1 MHEFVTVFQ
10 AVLPV
15 FILIGTGFV
24 LRRLGWLTDVADTSL
39 LRVTINVMIPC
50 LAVDSLL
57 GNPAAAVFGNVVWA
71 PVVGFGTV
79 GLGVAVGLLA
89 AKWLPSAHP
98 AGRRTFAFTVA
109 VYNYGY
115 IPLPLALSLFDQATV
130 AVLFVHNLG
139 VELALWLFG
148 LPLLTGL
155 DPRRQ
160 WRKLLSPPVL
170 AIVAAVLT
178 NALGADRWIPAF
190 AREAAHLL
198 GQCAI
203 PLGML
208 LIGATVAD
216 QLPALPWSKGF
227 ETVAAA
233 SLLRLGLLPLLFLGL
248 GWLLPLSAE
257 LRRVVVLQ
265 AAMPAA
271 VFPIVMARHYGGD
284 VITALRVV
292 VATTALSLLT
302 MPGWIQMGL
311 RWLTP

>member
-1 MHEFVTVFQ
+1 MFV
-10 AVLPV
+10 
-15 FILIGTGFV
+15 LIGAGFV
-24 LRRLGWLTDVADTSL
+24 LRRLGWLTEEADTSL

-50 LAVDSLL
+50 LAMDSLL
-57 GNPAAAVFGNVVWA
+57 GNPAVATLGNVVWA

-79 GLGVAVGLLA
+79 GLGVVAGLLA

-98 AGRRTFAFTVA
+98 VGRKTFAFTVA

-115 IPLPLALSLFDQATV
+115 IPLPLAVSLFDQATV

-148 LPLLTGL
+148 LPLLTGM

-170 AIVAAVLT
+170 AIVTAVLI
-178 NALGADRWIPAF
+178 NALGADLWIPAF
-190 AREAAHLL
+190 ARNAAHLL

-208 LIGATVAD
+208 LIGATMAD
-216 QLPALPWSKGF
+216 HLPALPWTKGI
-227 ETVAAA
+227 ETMVVA
-233 SLLRLGLLPLLFLGL
+233 SLLRLGLLPLLFLAL
-248 GWLLPLSAE
+248 GWLLPLSTE

-284 VITALRVV
+284 VVTALRVV
-292 VATTALSLLT
+292 VVTTALSLLT
-302 MPGWIQMGL
+302 MPGWIQVGL

>member
-1 MHEFVTVFQ
+1 M
-10 AVLPV
+10 
-15 FILIGTGFV
+15 FILIGAGFV
-24 LRRLGWLTDVADTSL
+24 LRRLGWLTEVADTSL

-57 GNPAAAVFGNVVWA
+57 GNPAVAVLSNVVWA

-79 GLGVAVGLLA
+79 GLGVAVGLWA
-89 AKWLPSAHP
+89 AKWLPSPHP

-115 IPLPLALSLFDQATV
+115 IPLPLAVSLFDQATV

-148 LPLLTGL
+148 LPLLTGT

-170 AIVAAVLT
+170 AILAAVFV
-178 NALGADRWIPAF
+178 NALGADRWIPTF

-216 QLPALPWSKGF
+216 QLPALPWSQGI
-227 ETVAAA
+227 ETAA
-233 SLLRLGLLPLLFLGL
+233 SACLLRLGLLPLLFLGL
-248 GWLLPLSAE
+248 AWLLPLSVE

-284 VITALRVV
+284 VVTALRVV

-302 MPGWIQMGL
+302 MPGWIQVGL
-311 RWLTP
+311 RWLTPEMHQP